1 MNLRALG
8 ADTTALITGA
18 SSGIGAETAAQLI
31 SKGCRVIAAARRI
44 ERLRGLADRLG
55 PRCMPFELDVADRT
69 AVVQMPER
77 LPEAWR
83 RIDVL
88 VNNAGHDVGGKTPF
102 HERGADDWASVIDT
116 NIRGMIDVTRAVVPL
131 MLDSGGGQIVN
142 LGSIAGVTAF
152 PGDAA
157 YVASKHAVNG
167 FSKALRL
174 DYLGRIRVIEILPGV
189 VETEFDEVRRRGDKV
204 QARAFYAGFPER
216 LRAEDVARCVVF
228 ALEQP
233 PHANIA
239 ELLLLPSA

>member
-1 MNLRALG
+1 
-8 ADTTALITGA
+8 
-18 SSGIGAETAAQLI
+18 
-31 SKGCRVIAAARRI
+31 
-44 ERLRGLADRLG
+44 
-55 PRCMPFELDVADRT
+55 
-69 AVVQMPER
+69 MPER

-102 HERGADDWASVIDT
+102 HERGADVWASVIDT

-131 MLDSGGGQIVN
+131 MLESGGGQVVN
-142 LGSIAGVTAF
+142 IGSIAGVAAF